1 MINTDKG
8 NIDYPNDRI
17 NGSYSN
23 SPNVSG
29 ENTNNSDQALIHI
42 ANESDSTLTSAN
54 AINQLTIDD
63 VSNKDLVHLNA
74 ESIDTSTESNTVDNQ
89 TLNNNH
95 NRLVQLT
102 TEPTEPNTD
111 ILGNAL
117 IDQNSTINTGKES
130 VKEFVDRHTKEDANK
145 SDTYDANR
153 EKNLINQSVYDET
166 NDLQTTALSENKWS
180 DVYLSPVSET
190 YSSSRYDYD
199 TTAENLRL
207 EKEDLRSNAKMAIN
221 SYLRS
226 ERLSDFKNDQSNIP
240 DDIQPSGGITLDP
253 SMHQL
258 TPESIAAVSATRSNS
273 VGKNGEYLYAKRDHF
288 AFDPNDD
295 LSKYQTDGKKKFA
308 GSGSPL
314 YTNAEEGAKRIAE
327 MGVVYNELV
336 EHGGKRPRAL
346 SAIDAFTRLDDPRD
360 ARYATMFAYN
370 RTRLPIADLEWRKG
384 FRHVFIT
391 RPECFILGSNN
402 QLSEQCQADETF
414 YTAYTRAPHILYLLS
429 PSYITCTDPNNPRY
443 KDNFNYLLSNRLM
456 TFKTTGIELS
466 TVSGVQKSII
476 GSTITPGSW
485 ITSDFSS
492 ELSLT
497 FRETKFLDVYEC
509 IRLWIRYINKIYS
522 GQFASSYSAEYNIHN
537 SFGTYM
543 PSDTSMKGAYT
554 AIGDKR
560 HLHPYDRALDYC
572 CTIFD
577 IVTNEAGTKI
587 LYWCKYI
594 GAYPTGASL
603 EGLTDN
609 ANAAI
614 TGDQTCVAKFIY
626 QGKEEYKNKSLI
638 EFNYNAGI
646 VNENGVPNNCSR
658 TFSLPYLLRDN
669 YNPGHGI
676 PSTAYNG
683 AAGMFTGRPYIAL
696 TREKSVMPYA
706 DPTTEDDKVIMAP
719 NQVLI
724 PQLRFLTLE
733 DITANLMNSGITN
746 DATEIANNLEKAA
759 MAGAGIEDT
768 GTAPFEPKM
777 GIYDNE
783 SSDEV
788 WVT

>member
-1 MINTDKG
+1 
-8 NIDYPNDRI
+8 
-17 NGSYSN
+17 
-23 SPNVSG
+23 
-29 ENTNNSDQALIHI
+29 
-42 ANESDSTLTSAN
+42 
-54 AINQLTIDD
+54 
-63 VSNKDLVHLNA
+63 
-74 ESIDTSTESNTVDNQ
+74 
-89 TLNNNH
+89 
-95 NRLVQLT
+95 
-102 TEPTEPNTD
+102 
-111 ILGNAL
+111 
-117 IDQNSTINTGKES
+117 
-130 VKEFVDRHTKEDANK
+130 
-145 SDTYDANR
+145 
-153 EKNLINQSVYDET
+153 
-166 NDLQTTALSENKWS
+166 
-180 DVYLSPVSET
+180 
-190 YSSSRYDYD
+190 
-199 TTAENLRL
+199 
-207 EKEDLRSNAKMAIN
+207 
-221 SYLRS
+221 
-226 ERLSDFKNDQSNIP
+226 
-240 DDIQPSGGITLDP
+240 
-253 SMHQL
+253 
-258 TPESIAAVSATRSNS
+258 
-273 VGKNGEYLYAKRDHF
+273 
-288 AFDPNDD
+288 
-295 LSKYQTDGKKKFA
+295 
-308 GSGSPL
+308 
-314 YTNAEEGAKRIAE
+314 
-327 MGVVYNELV
+327 VYNELI

-346 SAIDAFTRLDDPRD
+346 SPIDAFTRLDDPRD
-360 ARYATMFAYN
+360 ARYANLYAYN

-391 RPECFILGSNN
+391 RPECFILGSGN

-414 YTAYTRAPHILYLLS
+414 YTAYTRVPHILYLLS
-429 PSYITCTDPNNPRY
+429 PSYITCTDPNSPRY

-456 TFKTTGIELS
+456 SFSTSGIELS
-466 TVSGVQKSII
+466 TVTGIQKSTI

-485 ITSDFSS
+485 ITTDFSS

-497 FRETKFLDVYEC
+497 FRETKYLDVYEC
-509 IRLWIRYINKIYS
+509 IRLWIRYINKIYC
-522 GQFASSYSAEYNIHN
+522 GAFASSFSAEYNIHN

-543 PSDTSMKGAYT
+543 PADASMKGAYT

-594 GAYPTGASL
+594 GAYPTGAGL

-614 TGDQTCVAKFIY
+614 TGEQTCVAKFHY

-646 VNENGVPNNCSR
+646 VNENGIPNNCSR

-696 TREKSVMPYA
+696 TTEKSIMPDA
-706 DPTTEDDKVIMAP
+706 DPKNEDNKVIMAP
-719 NQVLI
+719 NKVLI

-733 DITANLMNSGITN
+733 DMTANIMNSGITN
-746 DATEIANNLEKAA
+746 DVTEHANNIEQAN
-759 MAGAGIEDT
+759 GVEDT

-783 SSDEV
+783 SSDKV
-788 WVT
+788 WVK

>member
-1 MINTDKG
+1 
-8 NIDYPNDRI
+8 
-17 NGSYSN
+17 
-23 SPNVSG
+23 
-29 ENTNNSDQALIHI
+29 
-42 ANESDSTLTSAN
+42 
-54 AINQLTIDD
+54 
-63 VSNKDLVHLNA
+63 
-74 ESIDTSTESNTVDNQ
+74 
-89 TLNNNH
+89 
-95 NRLVQLT
+95 
-102 TEPTEPNTD
+102 
-111 ILGNAL
+111 
-117 IDQNSTINTGKES
+117 
-130 VKEFVDRHTKEDANK
+130 
-145 SDTYDANR
+145 
-153 EKNLINQSVYDET
+153 
-166 NDLQTTALSENKWS
+166 
-180 DVYLSPVSET
+180 
-190 YSSSRYDYD
+190 
-199 TTAENLRL
+199 
-207 EKEDLRSNAKMAIN
+207 
-221 SYLRS
+221 
-226 ERLSDFKNDQSNIP
+226 
-240 DDIQPSGGITLDP
+240 
-253 SMHQL
+253 
-258 TPESIAAVSATRSNS
+258 
-273 VGKNGEYLYAKRDHF
+273 
-288 AFDPNDD
+288 
-295 LSKYQTDGKKKFA
+295 
-308 GSGSPL
+308 
-314 YTNAEEGAKRIAE
+314 
-327 MGVVYNELV
+327 
-336 EHGGKRPRAL
+336 
-346 SAIDAFTRLDDPRD
+346 
-360 ARYATMFAYN
+360 
-370 RTRLPIADLEWRKG
+370 
-384 FRHVFIT
+384 
-391 RPECFILGSNN
+391 
-402 QLSEQCQADETF
+402 
-414 YTAYTRAPHILYLLS
+414 
-429 PSYITCTDPNNPRY
+429 
-443 KDNFNYLLSNRLM
+443 
-456 TFKTTGIELS
+456 
-466 TVSGVQKSII
+466 
-476 GSTITPGSW
+476 
-485 ITSDFSS
+485 
-492 ELSLT
+492 
-497 FRETKFLDVYEC
+497 
-509 IRLWIRYINKIYS
+509 
-522 GQFASSYSAEYNIHN
+522 
-537 SFGTYM
+537 M

-696 TREKSVMPYA
+696 TREKSVMPYV
-706 DPTTEDDKVIMAP
+706 DPTNENDKVIMTP

-733 DITANLMNSGITN
+733 DMTANLMNSGITN
-746 DATEIANNLEKAA
+746 DATEIANNLDKAA

>member
-8 NIDYPNDRI
+8 NIDYPNDQI
-17 NGSYSN
+17 NEASSSQSTGSIIADIAE
-23 SPNVSG
+23 NVDNFNQKLLHIVDG
-29 ENTNNSDQALIHI
+29 ENLKAAYNDRV
-42 ANESDSTLTSAN
+42 
-54 AINQLTIDD
+54 NQLSESIDAA
-63 VSNKDLVHLNA
+63 SEQLVHLKDELSN
-74 ESIDTSTESNTVDNQ
+74 EFNPSEIVDTQSLGDK
-89 TLNNNH
+89 
-95 NRLVQLT
+95 LVQLT
-102 TEPTEPNTD
+102 NGFTGSEND
-111 ILGNAL
+111 LLGNAL
-117 IDQNSTINTGKES
+117 IDQNSTINTGIES
-130 VKEFVDRHTKEDANK
+130 VEDFVNRNTKSPTNK

-153 EKNLINQSVYDET
+153 EQDLGNQSVYDGSDE
-166 NDLQTTALSENKWS
+166 LKTTALSKNNGN
-180 DVYLSPVSET
+180 DIYLSPVKEEP
-190 YSSSRYDYD
+190 SSKYDYD
-199 TTAENLRL
+199 TAAENQRL
-207 EKEDLRSNAKMAIN
+207 EKEDLRNDSKMAID
-221 SYLRS
+221 SFLRS
-226 ERLSDFKNDQSNIP
+226 ERMSDFKNDHSNIP
-240 DDIQPSGGITLDP
+240 DDIKPSKGILLDA
-253 SMHQL
+253 SMHDL
-258 TPESIAAVSATRSNS
+258 NPESIAGISATRSNS
-273 VGKNGEYLYAKRDHF
+273 LGKNGEYLYAKWDHF
-288 AFDPNDD
+288 AFDPNED
-295 LSKYQTDGKKKFA
+295 LTKYQTDGKKKFA
-308 GSGSPL
+308 GSASPL
-314 YTNAEEGAKRIAE
+314 YTNVEEGAKRISE

-391 RPECFILGSNN
+391 RPECFILGSGNE
-402 QLSEQCQADETF
+402 LSEQCQADETF
-414 YTAYTRAPHILYLLS
+414 YTAYTRMPHILYLLS
-429 PSYITCTDPNNPRY
+429 PSYITCTDPNSPRY
-443 KDNFNYLLSNRLM
+443 KDNFNYLLSNRLT
-456 TFKTTGIELS
+456 TFTTTGVELS
-466 TVSGVQKSII
+466 TVSGIQKSTI
-476 GSTITPGSW
+476 GSTVTPGSW

-497 FRETKFLDVYEC
+497 FRETKYLDVYEC

-543 PSDTSMKGAYT
+543 PADASMKGAYT

-614 TGDQTCVAKFIY
+614 TGEQTCSAKFHY

-646 VNENGVPNNCSR
+646 VNENGIPDNCSR

-676 PSTAYNG
+676 PSTAYSG

-696 TREKSVMPYA
+696 ITERSTMPDA
-706 DPTTEDDKVIMAP
+706 DPKNENTKVIMAP
-719 NQVLI
+719 NKVLI

-733 DITANLMNSGITN
+733 DMTANIMNSGITN
-746 DATEIANNLEKAA
+746 DVTE
-759 MAGAGIEDT
+759 GDGISS
-768 GTAPFEPKM
+768 EPKM

-783 SSDEV
+783 SSDKV
-788 WVT
+788 WVK

>member
-1 MINTDKG
+1 MIHTDKG
-8 NIDYPNDRI
+8 DIDYPNGQIKEATSKPVKEATSKEPNDVSDKLLQLNPLHNAFVETPNTVI
-17 NGSYSN
+17 NGL
-23 SPNVSG
+23 
-29 ENTNNSDQALIHI
+29 EN
-42 ANESDSTLTSAN
+42 
-54 AINQLTIDD
+54 IDD
-63 VSNKDLVHLNA
+63 TGRENLVHLRNEATDELNA
-74 ESIDTSTESNTVDNQ
+74 LSEFNTQ
-89 TLNNNH
+89 SLNEKV
-95 NRLVQLT
+95 VQLT
-102 TEPTEPNTD
+102 NDASDYTSD
-111 ILGNAL
+111 ILGKAL
-117 IDQNSTINTGKES
+117 IDQNSTINTGIES
-130 VKEFVDRHTKEDANK
+130 VKEFVDRYSKSDANK
-145 SDTYDANR
+145 SGTYDANR
-153 EKNLINQSVYDET
+153 KQNISQNVYE
-166 NDLQTTALSENKWS
+166 NDLQTTSLSGDKLN
-180 DVYLSPVSET
+180 DIRLTPSE
-190 YSSSRYDYD
+190 YNQPRYDYD
-199 TTAENLRL
+199 TSAENRRI
-207 EKEDLRSNAKMAIN
+207 ENEDLIKNSKAAIN
-221 SYLRS
+221 NMLKS
-226 ERLSDFKNDQSNIP
+226 ERMSDFKNDHSNIP
-240 DDIQPSGGITLDP
+240 DNIRPAEGFTLDP

-258 TPESIAAVSATRSNS
+258 TPESIEAISATRSNS

-295 LSKYQTDGKKKFA
+295 LSKYQTDGQKKFA
-308 GSGSPL
+308 GSSSPL
-314 YTNAEEGAKRIAE
+314 YTNVEEGAKRISE
-327 MGVVYNELV
+327 MGAVYNELI

-346 SAIDAFTRLDDPRD
+346 SAVDAFTRLDDPRD
-360 ARYATMFAYN
+360 ARYANLYAYN

-391 RPECFILGSNN
+391 RPECFILGSGN

-414 YTAYTRAPHILYLLS
+414 YTAYTRMPHILYLLS

-456 TFKTTGIELS
+456 SFTTSGIELS
-466 TVSGVQKSII
+466 TVSGIQKSTI

-497 FRETKFLDVYEC
+497 FRETKYLDVYEC

-522 GQFASSYSAEYNIHN
+522 GAFASSFSAEYNIHN

-543 PSDTSMKGAYT
+543 PADASMKGAYT

-614 TGDQTCVAKFIY
+614 TGEQTCVAKFHY

-646 VNENGVPNNCSR
+646 VNENGIPNNCSR

-696 TREKSVMPYA
+696 TTENSIMPDA
-706 DPTTEDDKVIMAP
+706 DPKNENNKVIMAP
-719 NQVLI
+719 NKVLI

-733 DITANLMNSGITN
+733 DMTANIMNSGITN
-746 DATEIANNLEKAA
+746 DVTEHANNIERAN
-759 MAGAGIEDT
+759 GVEDT
-768 GTAPFEPKM
+768 GAAPFEPKM

-783 SSDEV
+783 SSDKV
-788 WVT
+788 WVK